1 MLFHGKQADKA
12 LTFKAF
18 YPRLS
23 LAGSTV
29 NQVFLPSFCKVITY
43 SLHLQRL
50 ANYELA
56 LVQKP
61 CHHAYPGAASRFL
74 AKAEYKHVWGTVN
87 FIPALG
93 S

>member
-1 MLFHGKQADKA
+1 MKQTAVVKKKKKLTSLQFFFLSELSMLFHGKQADKA

-61 CHHAYPGAASRFL
+61 CHHA
-74 AKAEYKHVWGTVN
+74 
-87 FIPALG
+87 
-93 S
+93 